1 MNIQN
6 PKALRKDAAF
16 SDAVLQASQ
25 LHLGGWLDEAALI
38 YENVLRARPS
48 HFDARQLL
56 GDVRFRQGRYAEAEH
71 LLRKAIAING
81 SVAQVHLMLGK
92 SLAALAR
99 HCDALKCVDKAISM
113 QPGLWAAHYTRGFS
127 LHRLG
132 RLDEALASFSRAIE
146 INARCYEALNCY
158 GAALRDLGQCEETLD
173 YFDAALA
180 ANPDY
185 VEALVNRGN
194 VLKGLSRFEEAEA
207 CLRKA
212 MRLEPDNAH
221 ACHSRSILA
230 LLMGDLPSG
239 WTGYE
244 RRFDVDV
251 ASAWRPGGTVPLWQ
265 GEDVT
270 GKSVL
275 VLDEQGVGDVLQF
288 FRYVILLASKG
299 ASVTFLVRAHLHRIL
314 SAQTPNIRMIADH
327 DGETYDY
334 QIALMSLPGAFKT
347 SLETIPPA
355 IPYIQPDPALV
366 SRWDALLGGYGLK
379 VGIAW
384 QGNPAGRVDIG
395 RSVPLKFFAPLAA
408 IPDVRLI
415 SLQKGH
421 GTEQL
426 DNLPSGMRV
435 ETLGADFDSG
445 PDAFMDTAAVM
456 ANLDLVITS
465 DTSIAHLA
473 ATLQRPTW
481 LVLKHIPDWRWML
494 ERTDSPWYPTM
505 RLYRQAT
512 RGDWEGVFERI
523 AADLLGF
530 RG

>member
-16 SDAVLQASQ
+16 SDAVMQAAQ
-25 LHLGGWLDEAALI
+25 LHLNGWLDEAVKI
-38 YENVLRARPS
+38 YEAVLKARPN

-56 GDVRFRQGRYAEAEH
+56 GDVRFRQGRFVEAEH
-71 LLRKAIAING
+71 LLRKAISING
-81 SVAQVHLMLGK
+81 TVAQVHLMLGK
-92 SLAALAR
+92 TLAALTR

-113 QPGLWAAHYTRGFS
+113 QPGLWDAHYTRGFS

-132 RLDEALASFSRAIE
+132 RLDEALSSFSRAIE
-146 INARCYEALNCY
+146 INARSFEALNGY
-158 GAALRDLGQCEETLD
+158 GAVLRDLGQCEETLD

-180 ANPDY
+180 VNPDY

-194 VLKGLSRFEEAEA
+194 VLKELSRFAEAEA

-212 MRLEPDNAH
+212 MTLEPANAH

-251 ASAWRPGGTVPLWQ
+251 APAWQPGGTVPVWQ

-288 FRYVILLASKG
+288 FRYVILLASRG

-314 SAQTPNIRMIADH
+314 SAQSPNIRLIADH

-334 QIALMSLPGAFKT
+334 QIPLMSLPGVFKT
-347 SLETIPPA
+347 SPETIPPV
-355 IPYIQPDPALV
+355 IPYLRPDPERV
-366 SRWDALLGGYGLK
+366 SRWGEVLGGQGLK

-384 QGNPAGRVDIG
+384 QGNPVGRVDIG

-421 GTEQL
+421 GTDQL
-426 DNLPSGMRV
+426 GNLPSGMQV

-445 PDAFMDTAAVM
+445 PDAFIDTAAVM

-473 ATLQRPTW
+473 GTLQRPIW
-481 LVLKHIPDWRWML
+481 LALKHVPDWRWML
-494 ERTDSPWYPTM
+494 ERTDSPWYAAM
-505 RLYRQAT
+505 RLYRQT
-512 RGDWEGVFERI
+512 SRGDWHGVFERI
-523 AADLLGF
+523 AADLS
-530 RG
+530 RMRS